1 MRITNMDYTPNYKNY
16 SLDEL
21 LDAQKYIDKES
32 FPQRAQELELEIANK
47 LKDPEIKAEFE
58 ELETN
63 KRYATF
69 WPRFWAAIIDG
80 LIFTALLYIECL
92 LFGVEYSNQNM
103 VLQAVN
109 GVQYIGYVV
118 FMHGFYGQTLGK
130 MVMDV
135 KVLDHDT
142 ETDINL
148 KQSVRRESVNIA
160 INSSWI
166 LLLLSISI
174 SLQQLGSIHEFLTYL
189 IMGLSSLATVWAL
202 SEFITMLFNEKRRA
216 IHDFIGKTV
225 VVRL

>member
-1 MRITNMDYTPNYKNY
+1 MDYSPNYKNY

-32 FPQRAQELELEIANK
+32 FPERAQELELEIANK
-47 LKDPEIKAEFE
+47 LKDSEIKAEFE
-58 ELETN
+58 ELETS

-92 LFGVEYSNQNM
+92 LFDVEYSYENSI
-103 VLQAVN
+103 LQAVN
-109 GVQYIGYVV
+109 GFQYIGYVV

-135 KVLDHDT
+135 KVLDHDS
-142 ETDINL
+142 ETSITL

-166 LLLLSISI
+166 LLVFSISI
-174 SLQQLGSIHEFLTYL
+174 SLQQLGSVPAVLTYL
-189 IMGLSSLATVWAL
+189 IMGLNSLATVWAL

-216 IHDFIGKTV
+216 VHDFIGRTV

>member
-1 MRITNMDYTPNYKNY
+1 MDYTPNYKNY
-16 SLDEL
+16 SLNEL
-21 LDAQKYIDKES
+21 LDAQKYIDKDS

-58 ELETN
+58 ELETI

-148 KQSVRRESVNIA
+148 TQSVRREPVNIA

>member
-1 MRITNMDYTPNYKNY
+1 MDYTPNYKNY

-80 LIFTALLYIECL
+80 LVFTALLYIECL
-92 LFGVEYSNQNM
+92 LFDVEYSYENTI
-103 VLQAVN
+103 LQAVN

-142 ETDINL
+142 ETDITL

-166 LLLLSISI
+166 LLLLSISL
-174 SLQQLGSIHEFLTYL
+174 SLQQLGSVPEVLTYL
-189 IMGLSSLATVWAL
+189 IMGLNSLATVWAL
-202 SEFITMLFNEKRRA
+202 SEFITMLFYEKRRA
-216 IHDFIGKTV
+216 IHDFIGRTV

>member
-1 MRITNMDYTPNYKNY
+1 MDYTPNYKNY

>member
-1 MRITNMDYTPNYKNY
+1 MDYSPNYKNY

-58 ELETN
+58 ELETS

-92 LFGVEYSNQNM
+92 LFDVEYSYENSI
-103 VLQAVN
+103 LQAVN
-109 GVQYIGYVV
+109 GFQYIGYVV

-135 KVLDHDT
+135 KVLDHET
-142 ETDINL
+142 ETSITL

-166 LLLLSISI
+166 LLVFSISI
-174 SLQQLGSIHEFLTYL
+174 SLQQLGSVPAVLTYL
-189 IMGLSSLATVWAL
+189 IMGLNSLATVWAL

-216 IHDFIGKTV
+216 VHDFIGRTV

>member
-1 MRITNMDYTPNYKNY
+1 MDYTPNYKNY
-16 SLDEL
+16 SLNEL

-47 LKDPEIKAEFE
+47 IKDPEIKAEFE

-189 IMGLSSLATVWAL
+189 IMGLSSLATLWAL

>member
-1 MRITNMDYTPNYKNY
+1 MDYTPNYKNY

-21 LDAQKYIDKES
+21 LDAQKYLDKES

>member
-1 MRITNMDYTPNYKNY
+1 MDLTPNYKNY

-21 LDAQKYIDKES
+21 LDAQKYIDKENY
-32 FPQRAQELELEIANK
+32 PQRAQELEFAIANR
-47 LKDPEIKAEFE
+47 LKDPEAKAEFD

-63 KRYATF
+63 KKYATF
-69 WPRFWAAIIDG
+69 WPRFWAAVIDG

-92 LFGVEYSNQNM
+92 FFSVEYSNQNM
-103 VLQAVN
+103 VLQAAN

-142 ETDINL
+142 ETEITL

-174 SLQQLGSIHEFLTYL
+174 SLQQLGSVPEFLTYL
-189 IMGLSSLATVWAL
+189 IMALSSLATVWAL

-216 IHDFIGKTV
+216 IHDFIGRTV
-225 VVRL
+225 VVRV

>member
-1 MRITNMDYTPNYKNY
+1 MDYTPNYKNY

-92 LFGVEYSNQNM
+92 LFGVEYSHQNM

-109 GVQYIGYVV
+109 GIQYIGYVV

-142 ETDINL
+142 ETDITL

>member
-1 MRITNMDYTPNYKNY
+1 MDYTPNYKNY

-103 VLQAVN
+103 ALQAVN

>member
-1 MRITNMDYTPNYKNY
+1 MDYTPNYKNY
-16 SLDEL
+16 SLNEL
-21 LDAQKYIDKES
+21 LDAQKYIDKDS

-47 LKDPEIKAEFE
+47 IKDPEIKAEFE

>member
-1 MRITNMDYTPNYKNY
+1 MDYTPNYKNY
-16 SLDEL
+16 SLNEL
-21 LDAQKYIDKES
+21 LDAQKYIDKDS

-47 LKDPEIKAEFE
+47 IKDPEIKAEFE

-189 IMGLSSLATVWAL
+189 IMGLSSLATLWAL

>member
-1 MRITNMDYTPNYKNY
+1 MDYTPNYKNY

-21 LDAQKYIDKES
+21 LDAQKYIDKDS